1 MKKYTLHNAQ
11 QGHQLLME
19 LWQKLKPHLLAG
31 KKLTLTIEEEKRSL
45 DQNAMFHSILN
56 QIAKQA
62 EHVGSKW
69 SAEDW
74 KRLTL
79 DMWNRER
86 GQGFANVVPALDKS
100 GIVQLGLTSR
110 GLTKAEASE
119 YTEFLMAW
127 AAQNGIEVRHES

>member
-11 QGHQLLME
+11 QGHQLVAE
-19 LWQKLKPHLLAG
+19 LWQKMKPHLMVG
-31 KKLTLTIEEEKRSL
+31 KKLVLTVSEEKRSL
-45 DQNAMFHSILN
+45 DQNAMFHSILG

-69 SAEDW
+69 SVDDW

-79 DMWNRER
+79 DLWNRER
-86 GQGFANVVPALDKS
+86 GHGFANVVPALDKS
-100 GIVQLGLTSR
+100 GIVQLGLSSR
-110 GLTKAEASE
+110 GLTKSEASE

-127 AAQNGIEVRHES
+127 AAQNGVEIREV